1 MENIKN
7 CFKSGICK
15 LKEDKLRLILFLV
28 YTVYT
33 VFCSIYFFTNGYI
46 RNGFLPIAYYA
57 LFVVVLN
64 LFEYFLSME
73 CSNLFLTIIFSI
85 PVGGILG
92 SCFDLYLTIP
102 FLDTLLH
109 TISGFIFAAL
119 GYSLMNRLLGR
130 SDGKYF
136 GANLMFGTAFSLG
149 LATLWELFE
158 WLLTSLMKGDMLED
172 TVVYNIYSY
181 LLSGNHN
188 TPENIT
194 DIDKT
199 LIYYDG
205 GKIYELEGYLDLG
218 GLDSL
223 TDMAVCLAGAI
234 AFIILALIGKKLGE
248 RFLNLFVPALKKKH
262 IIE

>member
-1 MENIKN
+1 MIQIKN
-7 CFKSGICK
+7 CFMAGISK
-15 LKEDKLRLILFLV
+15 LREDKLRLFLFIFYIG
-28 YTVYT
+28 YTL
-33 VFCSIYFFTNGYI
+33 FCSVYFFAGGYI
-46 RNGFLPIAYYA
+46 RNGFLPLAYA
-57 LFVVVLN
+57 SLFIVVLN
-64 LFEYFLSME
+64 LFEYFMNMN
-73 CSNLFLTIIFSI
+73 CSNTFLIIIFSI

-119 GYSLMNRLLGR
+119 GYSVMNRILG
-130 SDGKYF
+130 SSEGNHF
-136 GANLMFGTAFSLG
+136 IANLSFGTAFSLG

-158 WLLTSLMKGDMLED
+158 WLLTVLMNGDMLED

-188 TPENIT
+188 TPESIQN
-194 DIDKT
+194 IDKT
-199 LIYYDG
+199 VIYYDG

-223 TDMAVCLAGAI
+223 TDMAVCLLGTLVFVALCLI
-234 AFIILALIGKKLGE
+234 AKKLGKKY
-248 RFLNLFVPALKKKH
+248 LNLFVPSLKDD
-262 IIE
+262 